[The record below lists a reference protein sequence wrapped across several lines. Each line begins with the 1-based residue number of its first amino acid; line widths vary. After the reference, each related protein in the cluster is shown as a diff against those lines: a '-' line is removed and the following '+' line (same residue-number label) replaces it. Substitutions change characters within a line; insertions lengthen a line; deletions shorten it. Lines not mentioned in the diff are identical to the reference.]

1 MGLGNIQ
8 QKSAAMGKE
17 KSSIMKINMYENPQM
32 ALDLIAHICTA
43 SRDLDV
49 DHCFDAYF
57 GILDD
62 FEKRINDKGFTLY
75 KPELVDNC
83 RSGVNY
89 LVLSLLA
96 DVSAN
101 IKVAVAGGYSAGKSS
116 LLNSL
121 TGIGHL
127 LPTGIDPVSMVNT
140 HINCSSS
147 TRNLIVR
154 GENIKNDV
162 VLLNKDVL
170 ACVQHASK
178 SKVYIASV
186 LNKIIM
192 DVPTPSYPYLNGITF
207 VDTPGYN
214 NSNSSNVENKAKDVE
229 TAIEAIK
236 DADVLFW
243 CIDID
248 AGTITNNDLQMLKHV
263 QHENENMPIVIF
275 FTKMDKKPDSEVDKI
290 MKAASLICQKEL
302 VRMPD
307 DIIGIS
313 CVDDKVKM
321 KSLNNHSM
329 SQLFKILVSANG
341 TSDYLQIAENAIG
354 GWFDEE
360 MNSSKVTTDNYENKR
375 QESIKEKNEWQELYN
390 STKQEN
396 NEEMKHIRDVVLA
409 SYDKIM
415 NAANLSYESFQ
426 KALEGWSDSLDR
438 EVEWSNE
445 SGLFSSTSS
454 LERRYQSS
462 INKYN
467 SLIHVDCEYQYWV
480 HEHREDLCNRVQ
492 NLLNK
497 TLEEINQYREQEEE
511 NCKNLVNGIQE
522 ESNLRALLNEYRP
535 KILRSLQECYNNCK
549 NIIRNHMN
557 KLQELPVDDDI
568 DIFSAIHGDNFKRF
582 LGCFSNGVDITKCD
596 SEGYSPLTL
605 ACRMGNNE
613 MVKFFIEHDADLARK
628 DNRGYNALET
638 AAIFNYRDICDML
651 IKADKTLVS
660 QSRSLV
666 ELSKKNT
673 FTDWISKF

>member
-17 KSSIMKINMYENPQM
+17 KSSVMKIDMYENPQM

-49 DHCFDAYF
+49 DHCFDSYF
-57 GILDD
+57 DILDD
-62 FEKRINDKGFTLY
+62 FEKKINDKGFTLY
-75 KPELVDNC
+75 KPDLVDNC

-101 IKVAVAGGYSAGKSS
+101 LKIAVAGGYSAGKSS

-121 TGIGHL
+121 TGIGNL
-127 LPTGIDPVSMVNT
+127 LPTKIEPCSMVNT
-140 HINCSSS
+140 HINCSTSA
-147 TRNLIVR
+147 RNLIVR

-229 TAIEAIK
+229 TALKAIN

-243 CIDID
+243 CIDIG
-248 AGTITNNDLQMLKHV
+248 AGTITNNDLQMLKRV
-263 QHENENMPIVIF
+263 QQEKENMPLVIF
-275 FTKMDKKPDSEVDKI
+275 FTKMDLKPDSEVDKI
-290 MKAASLICQKEL
+290 MKAASTICQKEL

-307 DIIGIS
+307 DIIGMS
-313 CVDDKVKM
+313 CVDDKVRM
-321 KSLNNHSM
+321 KSLNNHSVN
-329 SQLFKILVSANG
+329 QLFKILVSANG

-375 QESIKEKNEWQELYN
+375 QDSINEKKEWQELYN

-396 NEEMKHIRDVVLA
+396 NDEMKHIRDVVLD

-415 NAANLSYESFQ
+415 DAANLSFESYQ
-426 KALEGWSDSLDR
+426 KALKGWSDSLDR

-462 INKYN
+462 VNNYN
-467 SLIHVDCEYQYWV
+467 SLINVDCGYRYWE

-492 NLLNK
+492 ELLNRS
-497 TLEEINQYREQEEE
+497 LEEIKQYREQEEE
-511 NCKNLVNGIQE
+511 NCKNLVDSIQE
-522 ESNLRALLNEYRP
+522 ECNLRTLLNEYRP
-535 KILRSLQECYNNCK
+535 KILRSLQECYNSCK
-549 NIIRNHMN
+549 NIIKNHME
-557 KLQELPVDDDI
+557 KLQELPVDDDN
-568 DIFSAIHGDNFKRF
+568 DIFSAIHADNFKRF

-613 MVKFFIEHDADLARK
+613 MVKFFITHDADLARK

-638 AAIFNYRDICDML
+638 AAIFNYRDICELL
-651 IKADKTLVS
+651 IKADKSLVS
-660 QSRSLV
+660 QSKSLV

>member
-1 MGLGNIQ
+1 MGLENIQ

-49 DHCFDAYF
+49 DHCFDSYF
-57 GILDD
+57 DILDD
-62 FEKRINDKGFTLY
+62 FEKKINDKGFTLY
-75 KPELVDNC
+75 KPDLVDNC

-101 IKVAVAGGYSAGKSS
+101 LKIAVAGGYSAGKSS

-140 HINCSSS
+140 HINCSTS

-214 NSNSSNVENKAKDVE
+214 NSNNSNVENRAKDVE
-229 TAIEAIK
+229 TALEAIS

-248 AGTITNNDLQMLKHV
+248 AGTITNNDLQMLKRV
-263 QHENENMPIVIF
+263 QQEKENMPLVIF
-275 FTKMDKKPDSEVDKI
+275 FTKMDKKPDLEVDKI
-290 MKAASLICQKEL
+290 MKAASTICQKEL

-313 CVDDKVKM
+313 CVDDKVRM
-321 KSLNNHSM
+321 KSLNNHSVN
-329 SQLFKILVSANG
+329 QLFKILVSANG

-354 GWFDEE
+354 GRFDEE
-360 MNSSKVTTDNYENKR
+360 MNSSKVTADNYEQKR
-375 QESIKEKNEWQELYN
+375 RESIKEKNEWQELYN
-390 STKQEN
+390 STKQKN
-396 NEEMKHIRDVVLA
+396 NEEIKHIRDVVLN

-415 NAANLSYESFQ
+415 DAANRRLDFFD
-426 KALEGWSDSLDR
+426 KAMDGWRDSLNR
-438 EVEWSNE
+438 EVEWHNKR
-445 SGLFSSTSS
+445 GAFSDTSS
-454 LERRYQSS
+454 LERRNESS
-462 INKYN
+462 IDRFN
-467 SLIHVDCEYQYWV
+467 SLINVDCGYKYWE

-492 NLLNK
+492 ELLNK
-497 TLEEINQYREQEEE
+497 TLEEIKQYREQEEE
-511 NCKNLVNGIQE
+511 NCKNLVDSIQE
-522 ESNLRALLNEYRP
+522 ECNLRTLLNEYRP
-535 KILRSLQECYNNCK
+535 KILRSLQECYNSCK
-549 NIIRNHMN
+549 NIIKNHME
-557 KLQELPVDDDI
+557 KLQELPVDDDN
-568 DIFSAIHGDNFKRF
+568 DIFSAIHADNFKRF

-613 MVKFFIEHDADLARK
+613 MVKFFITHDADLARK

-638 AAIFNYRDICDML
+638 AAIFNYRDICELL
-651 IKADKTLVS
+651 IKADKSLVS
-660 QSRSLV
+660 QSKSLV